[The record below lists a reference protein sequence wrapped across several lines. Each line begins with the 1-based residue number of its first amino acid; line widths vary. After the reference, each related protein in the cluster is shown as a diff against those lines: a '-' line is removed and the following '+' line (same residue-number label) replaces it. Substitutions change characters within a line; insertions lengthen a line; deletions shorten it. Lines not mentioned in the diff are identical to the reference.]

1 MILIFLFL
9 MAHNIE
15 HLFVCLFVIRMS
27 LVKCQFFCPFFK
39 LDFFNV
45 EFREFFMYSK
55 YNLLDTWF
63 TNIYL
68 IFSFNSSFHFLK
80 RILLRKKTVFNFVK
94 VQFINVSFYGLCFGV
109 MSKYLLSPRI
119 WRLFS
124 KIFFYELY
132 SFLYFVFLHFI
143 YKPFIY
149 FKLILVQSMRYRLRF
164 INFGFVLFIPR
175 HIQFSQY
182 HLWKGHL
189 PPLKFFFIF
198 VKNYLFTY
206 V

>member
-80 RILLRKKTVFNFVK
+80 RILLRKKQFLILLRYSLSMFPFMDCALVSCLSICLALESEDFFLRFFSMSFIVFY
-94 VQFINVSFYGLCFGV
+94 I
-109 MSKYLLSPRI
+109 
-119 WRLFS
+119 
-124 KIFFYELY
+124 
-132 SFLYFVFLHFI
+132 LYF
-143 YKPFIY
+143 Y
-149 FKLILVQSMRYRLRF
+149 ILY
-164 INFGFVLFIPR
+164 INLSSIL
-175 HIQFSQY
+175 S
-182 HLWKGHL
+182 
-189 PPLKFFFIF
+189 
-198 VKNYLFTY
+198 
-206 V
+206 